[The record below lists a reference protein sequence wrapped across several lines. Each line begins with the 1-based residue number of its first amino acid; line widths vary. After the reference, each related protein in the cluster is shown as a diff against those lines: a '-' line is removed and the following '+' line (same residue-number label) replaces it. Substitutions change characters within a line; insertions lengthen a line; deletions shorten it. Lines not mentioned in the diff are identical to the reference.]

1 MDKDKNIS
9 PSSNNPENTGGDLS
23 VDTFKKSFGVDF
35 GDTIDIDKWH
45 IGQNLAELYPK
56 IEEEWIKVK
65 SNEGKNHKVLR
76 ETIFPRIKELGLVP
90 HAGLSDN
97 LANIK
102 DLIERVHKGFLFNGA
117 VTACGSTISL
127 YQTVPLTI
135 SQIGVCLINYE
146 RQHGTYSHTLFRQD
160 LRFKSENPI
169 EDALNLIEK
178 RKSVDGGGNKGR
190 TMSEIAVRGIKAY
203 MERLLLLDRKHEK
216 SKWLLG
222 NGDPVPHELMR
233 GFWAGRKELA
243 DKSLGLMKR
252 MLLDHQRF
260 VYVQGCEK
268 FDDLWTFG
276 DALRPF
282 EYLIIDSIEDD
293 LMRRVIE
300 GNTRGQINQDYL
312 AFAKEVGSK
321 VVRGVYRVSMQA
333 NPQIFYGHIDHIRTA
348 ALIAMAD
355 SAFQLYQGRPMLLD
369 LASNLC
375 KMSFNQNDMSST
387 IYQASKKAEAK
398 LRVTSDLKQ

>member
-1 MDKDKNIS
+1 MDKDKSIS
-9 PSSNNPENTGGDLS
+9 SSGLPQKSDGNDLS
-23 VDTFKKSFGVDF
+23 MDDFQKAFGVEF

-65 SNEGKNHKVLR
+65 SAEGKNHKILR

-97 LANIK
+97 ITNIK
-102 DLIERVHKGFLFNGA
+102 ALIERVHRGFLFNGA
-117 VTACGSTISL
+117 VTACDSTISS
-127 YQTVPLTI
+127 YPTVPLTI

-146 RQHGTYSHTLFRQD
+146 RQHGTYSHTLFRHD
-160 LRFKSENPI
+160 LRYKSENPVQ
-169 EDALNLIEK
+169 DALNLIEK
-178 RKSVDGGGNKGR
+178 RKAENGGRSKGR
-190 TMSEIAVRGIKAY
+190 KMSEIAVRGIRAY
-203 MERLLLLDRKHEK
+203 MERLLLLDKRNEK
-216 SKWLLG
+216 SKWILG
-222 NGDPVPHELMR
+222 NGDPIPHELMR

-252 MLLDHQRF
+252 MVLDHQRF

-282 EYLIIDSIEDD
+282 EYLIVDSIEDD

-300 GNTRGQINQDYL
+300 GHTRGQIKEDFL

-321 VVRGVYRVSMQA
+321 VVRGVYRVSSQA
-333 NPQIFYGHIDHIRTA
+333 EPQIFYGHIDHIRTA

-375 KMSFNQNDMSST
+375 QMSFDPNDIVST
-387 IYQASKKAEAK
+387 IRQASIKADAK
-398 LRVTSDLKQ
+398 LRII